1 VILRGDCIEV
11 MAELPE
17 ASVDAIVTDPPYGLG
32 FMGKRWDALPP
43 GEDVARE
50 ALRVL
55 KPGGHLLAFGGTRTY
70 HRLACAVEDAGF
82 EIRDTIC
89 WLYGSGFPKSLDV
102 SKAIDKA
109 AGAEREVVGEKVA
122 PKGKTHA
129 ELHGARSG
137 RAGGGIMG
145 DAVPVARNSEL
156 VTAPATAEAAEWDGW
171 GTALKPAHEPVVV
184 ARKPLV
190 GTVAANVAEH
200 GTGALNIDGCRI
212 EADWSERSEAW
223 KRSGRSAKPDAD
235 KIAAPP
241 GIGIDTSKGR
251 WPANVVLDEEAAGM
265 LDEQTGDR
273 PSGSGAKSRT
283 PGRAAR
289 CARSMASQPAAIR
302 AARRASSTSPRRA
315 GASATRG
322 WTASRSARRATSRT
336 TPTSGRR
343 TARATRAPPRS
354 RSATTT
360 RPSSPLRSC
369 AGSSGSSPRPAAP
382 CSTRSSGAARPAAP
396 RRSKAS
402 SSSASS
408 ASPSTP
414 SWPKRASPTGPNERS
429 PSLPADSYTPGEV
442 SWLLSMN
449 GEEAEDGDWI
459 SGEEQARA
467 RDVHSLRSTGQW
479 GAGDESGLPVIARWH
494 DVRRARD
501 EVIER
506 RAGRAVAQLSR
517 GGFTQQQI
525 AERAGVHQATVSRK
539 LKVRR
544 DDLLAELH
552 DPDAE
557 EDDQSPR
564 RTWSTLCAACYMG
577 EGNVRLS
584 KAPKVQTP
592 AVRLGATVAERWVLA
607 GRMWDASRGRP
618 VQRWHTRHG
627 DQLLARPISRAAL
640 GAAYDAVFVLGDEQR
655 VERLNFIRRSD
666 ADIPTGNPHIG
677 QWKRAT
683 AAADRGEPPPQMVVL
698 PRVALPIV
706 DAEPERQ
713 THCCEQHLAPELR
726 SRIVR
731 GQWFTARPV
740 MQAVQILQAERESA
754 LQSGAARRDGAEWS
768 G

>member
-122 PKGKTHA
+122 PNGKTHA

-273 PSGSGAKSRT
+273 PSGSGAKSR
-283 PGRAAR
+283 R
-289 CARSMASQPAAIR
+289 
-302 AARRASSTSPRRA
+302 TSDSWE
-315 GASATRG
+315 GG
-322 WTASRSARRATSRT
+322 
-336 TPTSGRR
+336 
-343 TARATRAPPRS
+343 
-354 RSATTT
+354 
-360 RPSSPLRSC
+360 PLRPLDGEST
-369 AGSSGSSPRPAAP
+369 GGDSG
-382 CSTRSSGAARPAAP
+382 GAARFFYVA
-396 RRSKAS
+396 KAS
-402 SSSASS
+402 RGERNAGLDGFEEREAGNFEDDAYEWATDGKGNPRSAPVSKRNHHPTVKPI
-408 ASPSTP
+408 ALMRWLVRLVTP
-414 SWPKRASPTGPNERS
+414 PGGTVLDPFVGSGTTGCAAALE
-429 PSLPADSYTPGEV
+429 GFEFV
-442 SWLLSMN
+442 
-449 GEEAEDGDWI
+449 G
-459 SGEEQARA
+459 
-467 RDVHSLRSTGQW
+467 
-479 GAGDESGLPVIARWH
+479 
-494 DVRRARD
+494 
-501 EVIER
+501 IER
-506 RAGRAVAQLSR
+506 EPEYAELAEARIAHWAERAVA
-517 GGFTQQQI
+517 
-525 AERAGVHQATVSRK
+525 
-539 LKVRR
+539 
-544 DDLLAELH
+544 
-552 DPDAE
+552 
-557 EDDQSPR
+557 
-564 RTWSTLCAACYMG
+564 
-577 EGNVRLS
+577 
-584 KAPKVQTP
+584 
-592 AVRLGATVAERWVLA
+592 
-607 GRMWDASRGRP
+607 
-618 VQRWHTRHG
+618 
-627 DQLLARPISRAAL
+627 
-640 GAAYDAVFVLGDEQR
+640 
-655 VERLNFIRRSD
+655 
-666 ADIPTGNPHIG
+666 
-677 QWKRAT
+677 
-683 AAADRGEPPPQMVVL
+683 
-698 PRVALPIV
+698 
-706 DAEPERQ
+706 
-713 THCCEQHLAPELR
+713 
-726 SRIVR
+726 
-731 GQWFTARPV
+731 
-740 MQAVQILQAERESA
+740 
-754 LQSGAARRDGAEWS
+754 
-768 G
+768 